1 MARNAK
7 PAGAVQ
13 AFRGGLPKLGV
24 WAQHLGGDCCAP
36 SAAVDIDRLPPTVQ
50 WENANIHTSPI
61 GGRNPTWR
69 FKELKQEDQRAIIDA
84 INAGGVGTII
94 EAQLIPTFAFV
105 STVAATVFA
114 EETGLTFRL
123 VTRNESV
130 NFTNGALVVGEV
142 DGGPNCTGV
151 VRTSD
156 DTGDDPNWTLG
167 PLGGD
172 TRRYYICTDFADG
185 FALEPDVVGFEVT
198 AMPAG
203 GVVKGLFDLALDVT
217 YESYVR
223 SAAA

>member
-94 EAQLIPTFAFV
+94 EAQLIPTFSYVMA
-105 STVAATVFA
+105 VAATVFA

-123 VTRNESV
+123 VTRNGTYATSANTPMV
-130 NFTNGALVVGEV
+130 SEV
-142 DGGPNCTGV
+142 DGGNGCGGV
-151 VRTSD
+151 VRTLTD
-156 DTGDDPNWTLG
+156 DDDDDNWTFGALE
-167 PLGGD
+167 GD
-172 TRRYYICTDFADG
+172 SRRYYIDSHLRD
-185 FALEPDVVGFEVT
+185 FALEADVLGIEVVSV
-198 AMPAG
+198 PAG
-203 GVVKGLFDLALDVT
+203 GVVVGKFDLAIDLT

>member
-69 FKELKQEDQRAIIDA
+69 FKELKQEDQRAIIDS

-94 EAQLIPTFAFV
+94 EAQLVPTFANLTAV
-105 STVAATVFA
+105 GVGVFRS
-114 EETGLTFRL
+114 ETGLTFRL
-123 VTRNESV
+123 VSRNGVYEAENNNVRAVS
-130 NFTNGALVVGEV
+130 EV
-142 DGGPNCTGV
+142 DGGAGCTGV
-151 VRTSD
+151 VRSLID
-156 DTGDDPNWTLG
+156 LGDAVDWTFGELD
-167 PLGGD
+167 GD
-172 TRRYYICTDFADG
+172 TRRYYIHQDLEM
-185 FALEPDVVGFEVT
+185 FALEPDVIGIEVLT
-198 AMPAG
+198 MPAG
-203 GVVKGLFDLALDVT
+203 GVVVGNFDFTLDVT
-217 YESYVR
+217 YESYAR
-223 SAAA
+223 SSAA

>member
-1 MARNAK
+1 MARNPK

-13 AFRGGLPKLGV
+13 AFRGGLAELSI
-24 WAQHLGGDCCAP
+24 WAKHLGGDCCSP
-36 SAAVDIDRLPPTVQ
+36 AARPEIDRLPPTVQ
-50 WENANIHTSPI
+50 WENANVHTSPI

-69 FKELKQEDQRAIIDA
+69 FKELKQEVQRDIIDA
-84 INAGGVGTII
+84 INAGGVCTII

-105 STVAATVFA
+105 SAVAATVYA
-114 EETGLTFRL
+114 EETGLRFRL

-130 NFTNGALVVGEV
+130 DFTNGALTVGEV

-151 VRTSD
+151 VRTQD
-156 DTGDDPNWTLG
+156 GTGDDPDWTIGSLD
-167 PLGGD
+167 GD
-172 TRRYYICTDFADG
+172 TRRYYICTDLVDG

-198 AMPAG
+198 EMPAG

>member
-36 SAAVDIDRLPPTVQ
+36 SAVVDIDRLPPTVQ

-61 GGRNPTWR
+61 GGRNSTWR
-69 FKELKQEDQRAIIDA
+69 FKELKQEDQRAIINA

-94 EAQLIPTFAFV
+94 EAQLIPTFSYVTA
-105 STVAATVFA
+105 VAATVFA

-123 VTRNESV
+123 VTRNDTYATSANTPIV
-130 NFTNGALVVGEV
+130 SEV
-142 DGGPNCTGV
+142 DGGNGCGGV
-151 VRTSD
+151 VRTLTNTND
-156 DTGDDPNWTLG
+156 DANWTFGALE
-167 PLGGD
+167 GD
-172 TRRYYICTDFADG
+172 SRRYYIDG
-185 FALEPDVVGFEVT
+185 HLRDFALEADVLGIEVVS
-198 AMPAG
+198 MPAG
-203 GVVKGLFDLALDVT
+203 GVVVGKFDLAIDLT

>member
-94 EAQLIPTFAFV
+94 EAQLIPTFSYV
-105 STVAATVFA
+105 TGVAATVFA

-123 VTRNESV
+123 VTRNDTYATSANTPIV
-130 NFTNGALVVGEV
+130 SEV
-142 DGGPNCTGV
+142 DGGNGCGGV
-151 VRTSD
+151 VRTLD
-156 DTGDDPNWTLG
+156 DTDDDDNWTFGALE
-167 PLGGD
+167 GD
-172 TRRYYICTDFADG
+172 SRRYYIDG
-185 FALEPDVVGFEVT
+185 GLRDFALEADVLGIEVVS
-198 AMPAG
+198 MPAG
-203 GVVKGLFDLALDVT
+203 GVVVGKFDLALDLT

>member
-105 STVAATVFA
+105 RAVVASVFA

-123 VTRNESV
+123 VTRNDTVS
-130 NFTNGALVVGEV
+130 FV
-142 DGGPNCTGV
+142 DGADIVNETDGGTGCTGV
-151 VRTSD
+151 VRTTD
-156 DTGDDPNWTLG
+156 DTGDDPSFTFGALEG
-167 PLGGD
+167 E
-172 TRRYYICTDFADG
+172 TRRHYFCTDLDA
-185 FALEPDVVGFEVT
+185 FALEADVVGIEVAT
-198 AMPAG
+198 MPAG
-203 GVVKGLFDLALDVT
+203 GVVVGKFDLTLDLT
-217 YESYVR
+217 YESYAR
-223 SAAA
+223 SSAA

>member
-61 GGRNPTWR
+61 GGRNATWR
-69 FKELKQEDQRAIIDA
+69 FKELKQEDRRAIIDA

-94 EAQLIPTFAFV
+94 EAQLIPTFSYVTA
-105 STVAATVFA
+105 VAATVFA

-123 VTRNESV
+123 VTRNDTYTTSANTPIV
-130 NFTNGALVVGEV
+130 SEV
-142 DGGPNCTGV
+142 DGGNGCGGV
-151 VRTSD
+151 VRTLTNTND
-156 DTGDDPNWTLG
+156 DANWTFGALE
-167 PLGGD
+167 GD
-172 TRRYYICTDFADG
+172 SRRYYIDG
-185 FALEPDVVGFEVT
+185 HLRDFALEADVLGLEVVS
-198 AMPAG
+198 MPAG
-203 GVVKGLFDLALDVT
+203 GVVVGKFDLTLDLT